1 MQNVDENNFT
11 ELFIFSVM
19 NGNKE
24 KKHTHMNT
32 KINAKGAHTQIVFMV
47 YLFVFLSK
55 LKFKMIIECVSYK

>member
-24 KKHTHMNT
+24 KKTH
-32 KINAKGAHTQIVFMV
+32 AHE
-47 YLFVFLSK
+47 Y
-55 LKFKMIIECVSYK
+55 EN